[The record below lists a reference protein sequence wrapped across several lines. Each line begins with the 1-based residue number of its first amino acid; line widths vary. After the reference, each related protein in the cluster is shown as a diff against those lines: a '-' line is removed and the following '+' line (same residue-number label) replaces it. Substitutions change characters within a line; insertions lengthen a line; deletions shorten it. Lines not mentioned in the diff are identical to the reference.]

1 MMMTMMMMM
10 MMPLCNL
17 PAAADFVV
25 RGLAGPT
32 SCCLRH
38 HHDAQGGDRYHQ
50 RYDDHGEGKGRRQK
64 KKSASGIFIPSTNVP
79 PYVHISSIHQTLQNV
94 KYGTTSQWGRLL

>member
-1 MMMTMMMMM
+1 MMSLMVIMMMVMTMMMTMMMAMMMTMMLMMVMTMMMMM

-38 HHDAQGGDRYHQ
+38 HHVAQGGDRYHQ
-50 RYDDHGEGKGRRQK
+50 RYDDHGEGKGRCQK
-64 KKSASGIFIPSTNVP
+64 KKERP
-79 PYVHISSIHQTLQNV
+79 
-94 KYGTTSQWGRLL
+94 